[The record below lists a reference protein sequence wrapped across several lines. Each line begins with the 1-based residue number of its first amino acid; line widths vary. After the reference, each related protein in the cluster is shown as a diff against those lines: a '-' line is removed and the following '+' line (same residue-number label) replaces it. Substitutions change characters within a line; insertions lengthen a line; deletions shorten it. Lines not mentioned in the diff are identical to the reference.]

1 MLRFVTGSFLH
12 SLEPALVAEVRRLK
26 GDDPLSPLAV
36 VVPSRPLRNRLQEL
50 LVVESGCA
58 LLNVHFL
65 TFHQLALRLD
75 EERRMLA
82 PTGAAP
88 LSVGRDL
95 FFEQLLRHLGR
106 RRLGGTEALRLEQ
119 LPAGAWA
126 ALWATLRDLKDAAV
140 DPARARDAVD
150 EGQFGAEDGPRLR
163 ALFALQAALRE
174 AASVLGVGTADD
186 LAAAVTPFVPA
197 SPLLSGLRAILYYGF
212 YDLTQVQLSFLEAV
226 VAASPATIFFPLE
239 EGQDFEFARR
249 FFERHVRTL
258 GPAEVVAPAASHRAD
273 GPDLRVM
280 NAAGPDDELAL
291 VCKEILSLVEDR
303 GYAFD
308 EIGVVARGL
317 GPYQE
322 ALPRLFGAHRIPF
335 ATVAGRPLIAEP
347 AAKVLAQLARLPLT
361 GFYRGPVL
369 DVLGS
374 SYARGERGSRAVE
387 PRPDL
392 WRVAVAA
399 LGITGGEAEWGRL
412 AAAGRLSVEAGR
424 EPEEWDEEDGG
435 ITVPA
440 VQLAL
445 LWRLVSGLMADCR
458 ALPASGR
465 VGELTE
471 AFLALANRH
480 LRMPGLSGEEGEE
493 GRADDDALLAA
504 AIREVFAQLREL
516 DRIPEPVNWEE
527 WTGLFT
533 RAVERVA
540 VPLAPE
546 EHRGVHVLDAMA
558 ARGLSFRALFLVGL
572 NDQVFPRSIRE
583 DAFLRDRHRQ
593 VLAATLGYKLDEKL
607 AAHDEERLLFAL
619 LRGAARDRL
628 YLSYQ
633 RADVA
638 GRSLAPSPYLAV
650 VRPAGFSALP
660 MPELALPRRLSDRFG
675 LPQWAPRFLTGEELG
690 LWLVLTGTD
699 PGPWLEATGRAP
711 LLFRNGWTALVELE
725 GVAAAPGPY
734 DGRTGPL
741 ETFWAR
747 LADEGLAPTSLEQ
760 YARCPFQYFAGRVLR
775 LEPLRQP
782 LTGDLPAQALG
793 HLCHEALR
801 LGYGRLAAAG
811 WPDRRLGGGERDA
824 LLARAVDQA
833 FADYEAEHGAGHALL
848 WRMAREAVAE
858 LVREAAEADEAEF
871 LASGFRPADFEVEA
885 RGRLAGDP
893 PVALRGRWDRL
904 DRRDEPPA
912 LRVVDYKFRQ
922 GTAMKG
928 EDCDLT
934 RGAVRGYRLQP
945 PLYALMA
952 PKDEAADRIG
962 LPQEVAFVFL
972 APRWTPPVQRS
983 SFEAAHWTGETGAML
998 TDTLRTLLDG
1008 IRAGE
1013 FVILPDGYCDHCD
1026 FATVCRRLHG
1036 ATWWRAR
1043 RAETAQRLRGLRKK
1057 NPPKDEAGEGSDD

>member
-1 MLRFVTGSFLH
+1 MLRLVTGSFLH

-26 GDDPLSPLAV
+26 ADDPLAPLAV
-36 VVPSRPLRNRLQEL
+36 VVPSRPLRDRLQEL

-75 EERRMLA
+75 EERRRLA
-82 PTGAAP
+82 PSGAAP

-106 RRLGGTEALRLEQ
+106 RRLSGTEALGLEQ
-119 LPAGAWA
+119 LPAGGWA

-150 EGQFGAEDGPRLR
+150 EGQFGTEDGPKLR
-163 ALFALQAALRE
+163 ALFTLQAALRE
-174 AASVLGVGTADD
+174 AASLLGVGTADD

-197 SPLLSGLRAILYYGF
+197 SPFLAGLRAIFYYGF

-226 VAASPATIFFPLE
+226 VETGPATIFFPLE
-239 EGQDFEFARR
+239 EGQNFEFARR
-249 FFERHVRTL
+249 FFDQYVRAL
-258 GPAEVVAPAASHRAD
+258 GPAEVVSPAAPRPAD

-280 NAAGPDDELAL
+280 NAVGPDDEVAL

-303 GYAFD
+303 GYAFE

-335 ATVAGRPLIAEP
+335 ETSAGRPLIAEP

-361 GFYRGPVL
+361 GFYRGPML
-369 DVLGS
+369 EVLGS
-374 SYARGERGSRAVE
+374 SYARGERGGQRVE

-392 WRVAVAA
+392 WRAALSA
-399 LGITGGEAEWGRL
+399 LGIVRGEAEWQRL
-412 AAAGRLSVEAGR
+412 AAAGQLAVAAGR
-424 EPEEWDEEDGG
+424 EPEEEEAGS
-435 ITVPA
+435 TEVPA
-440 VQLAL
+440 AQLAL

-458 ALPASGR
+458 ALPAEGL

-480 LRMPGLSGEEGEE
+480 LLMPGLSDEPGDE
-493 GRADDDALLAA
+493 ACDDDEAARLAA

-516 DRIPEPVNWEE
+516 DRIPEPVTWEE

-533 RAVERVA
+533 RAMERAV
-540 VPLAPE
+540 VPLSAH
-546 EHRGVHVLDAMA
+546 EHRGVLVLDAMA
-558 ARGLSFRALFLVGL
+558 ARGLPFRALFLLGL
-572 NDQVFPRSIRE
+572 NDGVFPRNIHE
-583 DAFLRDRHRQ
+583 DAFLRDRHRR

-607 AAHDEERLLFAL
+607 AAHDEERLLFTL

-638 GRSLAPSPYLAV
+638 GRSLAPSPYLAA
-650 VRPAGFSALP
+650 VRPAGFATP
-660 MPELALPRRLSDRFG
+660 PKPELALPRRLSDRFA
-675 LPQWAPRFLTGEELG
+675 LPQWAPRFLTGDEVG
-690 LWLVLTGTD
+690 LWLVLTGRD
-699 PGPWLEATGRAP
+699 PGPWLEATNREPA
-711 LLFRNGWTALVELE
+711 LFRNGREALVELE
-725 GVAAAPGPY
+725 GGASTPGPY

-741 ETFWAR
+741 ETFWAG
-747 LADEGLAPTSLEQ
+747 LAEEGLAPTSLEQ

-775 LEPLRQP
+775 LEPLRP
-782 LTGDLPAQALG
+782 PAVGDLPAQTLG

-801 LGYGRLAAAG
+801 LGYERLVAAG
-811 WPDRRLGGGERDA
+811 WPDRRVEGGEREA
-824 LLARAVDQA
+824 LLSDAVERA
-833 FADYEAEHGAGHALL
+833 FAEYEAGHGAGPALL
-848 WRMAREAVAE
+848 WGMAREAVAG

-871 LASGFRPADFEVEA
+871 LASGFRPVGFEVEA
-885 RGRLAGDP
+885 RGRLDGDP

-904 DRRDEPPA
+904 DRSREPPG

-922 GTAMKG
+922 GSAMKS
-928 EDCDLT
+928 EDRNLA

-945 PLYALMA
+945 PLYSLMVRKGEPA
-952 PKDEAADRIG
+952 GGAG
-962 LPQEVAFVFL
+962 LPQRVTFVFL
-972 APRWTPPVQRS
+972 APRWEHRVQRAT
-983 SFEAAHWTGETGAML
+983 FEAAAWTGETGAML
-998 TDTLRTLLDG
+998 KATLRTLLEG

-1013 FVILPDGYCDHCD
+1013 FLILPDGYCDHCD
-1026 FATVCRRLHG
+1026 FASICRRFHE

-1043 RAETAQRLRGLRKK
+1043 RAEMVRRLRDLRKK
-1057 NPPKDEAGEGSDD
+1057 TPPEDGADE